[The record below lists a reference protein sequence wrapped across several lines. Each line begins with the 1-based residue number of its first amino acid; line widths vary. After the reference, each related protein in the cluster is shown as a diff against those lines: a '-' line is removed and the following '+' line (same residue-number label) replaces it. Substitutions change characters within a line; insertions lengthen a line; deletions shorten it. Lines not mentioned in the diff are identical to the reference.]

1 MSLETTL
8 TLLVAAGLLLAA
20 GSIWLLIRAF
30 VYSVRY
36 VQGKAAPAR
45 HKKPRQPILPRVAR
59 RAGIA
64 SGILVRGGRAVVTLV
79 QFAAAHI
86 YAQVLEMRARL
97 RDRRALDEPRSPALF
112 PGSAEILLHPKSP
125 YIPPRFARART
136 VGDRK

>member
-20 GSIWLLIRAF
+20 GSIWLLIRGV

-36 VQGKAAPAR
+36 LQGKDSPAR
-45 HKKPRQPILPRVAR
+45 HKKPQQPIFPRLAR
-59 RAGIA
+59 RAGIV
-64 SGILVRGGRAVVTLV
+64 SGILIRGGRLVVTLV

-86 YAQVLEMRARL
+86 YARVLEMRARFQ
-97 RDRRALDEPRSPALF
+97 DRRSLDGLGSPALF
-112 PGSAEILLHPKSP
+112 PRSAEILLHPQSP
-125 YIPPRFARART
+125 YLPPRFARART